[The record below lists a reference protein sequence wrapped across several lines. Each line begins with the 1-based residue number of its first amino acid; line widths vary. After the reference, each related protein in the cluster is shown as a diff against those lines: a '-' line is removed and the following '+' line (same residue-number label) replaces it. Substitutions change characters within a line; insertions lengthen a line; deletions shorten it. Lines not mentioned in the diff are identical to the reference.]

1 MVHTEDLEACKS
13 FVYVN
18 RVIADRFKAKAV
30 EVLEAAKEVDDAGSR
45 LLLADLSRVVE
56 QRGARYASLATL
68 QERDLGVRCHC
79 TAAVDPSLSLPN
91 L

>member
-1 MVHTEDLEACKS
+1 
-13 FVYVN
+13 
-18 RVIADRFKAKAV
+18 
-30 EVLEAAKEVDDAGSR
+30 
-45 LLLADLSRVVE
+45 LSRVVE

>member
-1 MVHTEDLEACKS
+1 MVHIEDFEACKS

-30 EVLEAAKEVDDAGSR
+30 EVLEAAQGVDDVGSR
-45 LLLADLSRVVE
+45 LLLADLSRIVE

-79 TAAVDPSLSLPN
+79 TAVVDPGLSVAGR
-91 L
+91 